1 MIKTLEVK
9 DYALIDQINVEFGK
23 GLNIITGETGA
34 GKSILIDAMGL
45 LLGERA
51 STEVVRKGANKS
63 IVEGIFEVEGNHKVK
78 NLLDENEIDD
88 YPELILR
95 REISLKGANR
105 CFVND
110 TPVSLSFIKEIGNLL
125 VDLHGQHEHQSLLHT
140 ETHIDYLDEFGNYD
154 DLLTKYKNKYDE
166 LIKTEKEIETLR
178 EREAILIEKKEIYA
192 FQINEID
199 NVSPEEG
206 EEEKLNDELKILE
219 NSEKLAELSSEVYQI
234 LYEADKPVH
243 DSIVKVKNDLSKL
256 AEIDKSFTESSNEV
270 ETVLALINDISSF
283 IRGYKSKIDLEPEH
297 IEDVRERLGAINML
311 KKKYGGTVQSVL
323 EHRKKI
329 GEEFELADNFSE
341 RIMGLKNKLN
351 SIRIEAGKLAKGIS
365 EKRKAESKKVRKNIE
380 DSLKEL
386 GISHPNFQTVIIN
399 ELAVDNNF
407 ITVNGKSF
415 KCSAKGIDKVE
426 FFIST
431 NQGEDP
437 KPLAKVASG
446 GEISRIMLSL
456 KSTLAK
462 NDKLPLLIFDEIDV
476 GVSGRIA
483 QKVGNVLKD
492 LAKYHQIIAIT
503 HLPQIAGLADHHYEV
518 KKTDDKSRTSSSI
531 EKLTDEGRVREVA
544 KLMSGEKVT
553 KASIKGAQE
562 LTGINFNSE

>member
-1 MIKTLEVK
+1 MLKTLEVK

-78 NLLDENEIDD
+78 ILLDENEIDD
-88 YPELILR
+88 YSELILR

-154 DLLTKYKNKYDE
+154 DLLSKYKNRYDE
-166 LIKTEKEIETLR
+166 LIKTEREIETLR

-199 NVSPEEG
+199 NVSPEKG

-234 LYEADKPVH
+234 LYEADNPVH
-243 DSIVKVKNDLSKL
+243 DSIVRVKNNLNIL
-256 AEIDKSFTESSNEV
+256 AEIDKSFTESSNEA

-283 IRGYKSKIDLEPEH
+283 IRSYESKIDLKPEH
-297 IEDVRERLGAINML
+297 IEEVRERLGSMHML

-329 GEEFELADNFSE
+329 GEEFELAENYSE
-341 RIMGLKNKLN
+341 RITDLNDKLN

-365 EKRKAESKKVRKNIE
+365 EKRKTESKKVRISVE

-386 GISHPNFQTVIIN
+386 GISHPNFQTKILN

-415 KCSAKGIDKVE
+415 KCSARGIDKVE

-483 QKVGNVLKD
+483 QKVGNVLKA
-492 LAKYHQIIAIT
+492 LAEYHQIIAIT

-518 KKTDDKSRTSSSI
+518 KKTDDKNRTSSSI

-553 KASIKGAQE
+553 NASIKGAQE

>member
-1 MIKTLEVK
+1 MLKTFEVK

-63 IVEGIFEVEGNHKVK
+63 IVEGIFDVEGNHKVK

-154 DLLTKYKNKYDE
+154 DLFTKYKNKYNE
-166 LIKTEKEIETLR
+166 LIKTERELETLI
-178 EREAILIEKKEIYA
+178 EREAILIEKKGIYA

-199 NVSPEEG
+199 DVSTVEG

-234 LYEADKPVH
+234 LYDADKSVH

-256 AEIDKSFTESSNEV
+256 AEIDKSYTESSNEA

-283 IRGYKSKIDLEPEH
+283 IRSYESKIDLEPEH
-297 IEDVRERLGAINML
+297 IEDVRERLGSINML
-311 KKKYGGTVQSVL
+311 KKKYGGTVHSVL

-329 GEEFELADNFSE
+329 GEEFELAENFSK
-341 RIMGLKNKLN
+341 RITDLNNKLN
-351 SIRIEAGKLAKGIS
+351 SIRIETGKLAKSIS
-365 EKRKAESKKVRKNIE
+365 EKRKTESKKVRQGIE

-386 GISHPNFQTVIIN
+386 GISHPNFRTEILN

-503 HLPQIAGLADHHYEV
+503 HLPQIAGLADHHYV
-518 KKTDDKSRTSSSI
+518 V
-531 EKLTDEGRVREVA
+531 EKRLKNRRVISLIKQLDAKERIVEVA
-544 KLMSGEKVT
+544 KLISGEEIT
-553 KASIKGAQE
+553 EASLKGAKQ
-562 LTGINFNSE
+562 LMSNKS

>member
-1 MIKTLEVK
+1 MLKTLEVK

-63 IVEGIFEVEGNHKVK
+63 IVEGIFDVEGNRKVK
-78 NLLDENEIDD
+78 NLLGENEIDD
-88 YPELILR
+88 YSGLILR

-166 LIKTEKEIETLR
+166 LIKTEREIETLR

-243 DSIVKVKNDLSKL
+243 DAIVKVKNDLSIL
-256 AEIDKSFTESSNEV
+256 AEIDKSFTESSNEA

-283 IRGYKSKIDLEPEH
+283 IRSYKTKIDLEPEH
-297 IEDVRERLGAINML
+297 IEEVRERLGAINML
-311 KKKYGGTVQSVL
+311 KKKYGGSVQSVL

-329 GEEFELADNFSE
+329 GEEFELAENFSE
-341 RIMGLKNKLN
+341 RITGLNNKLN
-351 SIRIEAGKLAKGIS
+351 SFRVEAGKLAKGIS
-365 EKRKAESKKVRKNIE
+365 EKRKIESKKVRKSIE

-386 GISHPNFQTVIIN
+386 GISHPNFQTKILN

-483 QKVGNVLKD
+483 QKVGNVLKA
-492 LAKYHQIIAIT
+492 LAEYHQIIAIT

-562 LTGINFNSE
+562 LIGINFNPE

>member
-1 MIKTLEVK
+1 
-9 DYALIDQINVEFGK
+9 
-23 GLNIITGETGA
+23 
-34 GKSILIDAMGL
+34 MGL

-63 IVEGIFEVEGNHKVK
+63 IVEGIFDVEGNNKVK
-78 NLLDENEIDD
+78 NLLGENEIDD
-88 YPELILR
+88 YSELILR

-154 DLLTKYKNKYDE
+154 DLLSKYKNRYDE
-166 LIKTEKEIETLR
+166 LIKTKREIETLR

-243 DSIVKVKNDLSKL
+243 DAIVKVKNDLSKL
-256 AEIDKSFTESSNEV
+256 AEIDKSFTESSNEA

-283 IRGYKSKIDLEPEH
+283 IRSYESKIDLKPEH
-297 IEDVRERLGAINML
+297 IEEVRERLGSINML

-329 GEEFELADNFSE
+329 GEEFELAENFSE
-341 RIMGLKNKLN
+341 RITGLNNKLN
-351 SIRIEAGKLAKGIS
+351 TFRVEAGKLAKGIS
-365 EKRKAESKKVRKNIE
+365 EKRKIESKKVRESIE

-386 GISHPNFQTVIIN
+386 GISHPNFQTKILN
-399 ELAVDNNF
+399 ELAADNNF
-407 ITVNGKSF
+407 ITVDGKSF

-503 HLPQIAGLADHHYEV
+503 HLPQIAGLADHHYQV
-518 KKTDDKSRTSSSI
+518 KKTDDKRRTSSSI

>member
-1 MIKTLEVK
+1 MLKTLEVK
-9 DYALIDQINVEFGK
+9 DYALINQINVEFGK

-63 IVEGIFEVEGNHKVK
+63 IVEGIFDVEGNNKVK
-78 NLLDENEIDD
+78 ILLGENEIDD

-154 DLLTKYKNKYDE
+154 DLLSKYKNKYDE
-166 LIKTEKEIETLR
+166 LIKTEREIETLR

-199 NVSPEEG
+199 NVSPEKG

-219 NSEKLAELSSEVYQI
+219 NSEKLAELSSEVYQT

-243 DSIVKVKNDLSKL
+243 DSIVKVKNDLSTL
-256 AEIDKSFTESSNEV
+256 AEIDKSFIESLNEA

-283 IRGYKSKIDLEPEH
+283 IRSYESKIDLKPEH
-297 IEDVRERLGAINML
+297 IEEVRERLGSIHML

-329 GEEFELADNFSE
+329 GKEFELAENFSE
-341 RIMGLKNKLN
+341 RITDLNKKLN
-351 SIRIEAGKLAKGIS
+351 SFRVEAGKLAKGIS
-365 EKRKAESKKVRKNIE
+365 EKRKTESKKVRKSIE

-386 GISHPNFQTVIIN
+386 GISHPNFQTKILN

-415 KCSAKGIDKVE
+415 RCSAKGIDKVE
-426 FFIST
+426 FYIST

-462 NDKLPLLIFDEIDV
+462 NYKLPLLIFDEIDV

-483 QKVGNVLKD
+483 QKVGNVLKA
-492 LAKYHQIIAIT
+492 LAEYHQIIAIT

-518 KKTDDKSRTSSSI
+518 KKTDDKNRTSSSI

>member
-1 MIKTLEVK
+1 MLKTLEVK

-78 NLLDENEIDD
+78 ILLGENEIDD
-88 YPELILR
+88 YSELILR

-154 DLLTKYKNKYDE
+154 DLLSKYKNRYDE
-166 LIKTEKEIETLR
+166 LIKTEREIETLR

-199 NVSPEEG
+199 NVSPEKG

-234 LYEADKPVH
+234 LYEADNPVH
-243 DSIVKVKNDLSKL
+243 DSIVRVKNNLNIL
-256 AEIDKSFTESSNEV
+256 AEIDKSFTESSNEA

-283 IRGYKSKIDLEPEH
+283 IRSYESKIDLKPEH
-297 IEDVRERLGAINML
+297 IEEVRERLGSIHML

-329 GEEFELADNFSE
+329 GEEFELAENYSE
-341 RIMGLKNKLN
+341 RITDLNDKLN

-365 EKRKAESKKVRKNIE
+365 EKRKTESKKVRISVE

-386 GISHPNFQTVIIN
+386 GISHPNFQTKILN

-415 KCSAKGIDKVE
+415 KCSARGIDKVE

-483 QKVGNVLKD
+483 QKVGNVLKA
-492 LAKYHQIIAIT
+492 LAEYHQIIAIT

-518 KKTDDKSRTSSSI
+518 KKTDDKNRTSSSI

-553 KASIKGAQE
+553 NASIKGAQE